1 MVDERSHRRLA
12 AILAA
17 DVVGYSRLMQ
27 QDEAGTL
34 AVLKSRRS
42 DILRPAVST
51 HRGRIVKFMGD
62 GVLVEFASAV
72 DAVECAVQL
81 QQAMHAANANLPD
94 DRRIVLRIGIN
105 VGDVIVEG
113 SDIYGDGVNIAA
125 RLEGAAEPGSICT
138 SEVVFKHVRGR
149 VSVDFE
155 DLGEQSLKNIAEPI
169 RVYRVAGVAQSR
181 GYSTSGTKPESQ
193 KPSIAVLPF
202 DNMSG
207 DPQQQYF
214 SDGITED
221 IITELSRFQS
231 LFVIARNSSFQYRGK
246 TTDVR
251 RIARELNV
259 QYVVE
264 GSIRRGG
271 QLLRITAQLIEAAT
285 GNHLWAERYDRLC
298 EEVFA
303 VQDEVVQC
311 VVVKLEGRL
320 AATVAEHA
328 RRKLTPDLAAYDYV
342 LQARAHLGTY
352 DVGAAEP
359 LLLHAIKLDPGYAQ
373 AYAWLAHTCMTKFFF
388 DTRPETLD
396 QAEQYGRR
404 AIALNDNDGHC
415 HAALANVLVFK
426 RQFEQAGSH
435 LNRAIVLN
443 RNDVYIFSAWC
454 HWLTRTGRHDEALRS
469 LEEVRLRDPFPADYI
484 LETQEIAQ
492 LQAGCYEDA
501 IETIREMPALH
512 PWNCACLAGCYAQL
526 GKPDEAAR
534 YASETL
540 RMMPD
545 FKIHRELLQEP
556 FKNPDDTAR
565 YVELLRKAGLPE

>member
-34 AVLKSRRS
+34 AILKSRRS
-42 DILRPAVST
+42 EILRPGVSN

-81 QQAMHAANANLPD
+81 QEAMQAANADLPE

-113 SDIYGDGVNIAA
+113 TDIYGDGVNIAA
-125 RLEGAAEPGSICT
+125 RLEGAAEPGGICT

-149 VSVDFE
+149 ASVDFE
-155 DLGEQSLKNIAEPI
+155 DLGERNLKNIAEPV
-169 RVYRVAGVAQSR
+169 RVYRVAGSSRSTDIQSPAR
-181 GYSTSGTKPESQ
+181 KPASQ

-221 IITELSRFQS
+221 IITELSRFHS

-246 TTDVR
+246 TIDVR
-251 RIARELNV
+251 QIARELSV

-264 GSIRRGG
+264 GSVRRAGH
-271 QLLRITAQLIEAAT
+271 LLRVTAQLIEATT
-285 GNHLWAERYDRLC
+285 GNHLWAERYDRPSDQ
-298 EEVFA
+298 VFA

-311 VVVKLEGRL
+311 VVVRLEGRL

-342 LQARAHLGTY
+342 LQARACLATY
-352 DVGAAEP
+352 DTAAAEP
-359 LLLHAIKLDPGYAQ
+359 LLLRAIKLDPSYAQ
-373 AYAWLAHTCMTKFFF
+373 AYAWLAHMCLTKFFF
-388 DTRPETLD
+388 ECRPEILD
-396 QAEQYGRR
+396 EAERYGRK
-404 AIALNDNDGHC
+404 AISLSENDGHC

-426 RQFEQAGSH
+426 RQFEQAGTH
-435 LNRAIVLN
+435 IERALVLN
-443 RNDVYIFSAWC
+443 PNDVYILSGWC
-454 HWLTRTGRHDEALRS
+454 HWLTRTGRHEEALKG
-469 LEEVRLRDPFPADYI
+469 LEQVRLRDPFPADYV
-484 LETQEIAQ
+484 LETQVVAQ
-492 LQAGCYEDA
+492 MQVGHYEEA
-501 IETIREMPALH
+501 IKTIRELPELH
-512 PWNCACLAGCYAQL
+512 PWNSASLAGCYAQL
-526 GKPDEAAR
+526 GKLDEAAR

-540 RMMPD
+540 RIMPA
-545 FKIHRELLQEP
+545 FTIHWALLQEP
-556 FKNPDDTAR
+556 FRNPDDVAR
-565 YVELLRKAGLPE
+565 FAELLRKGGLPE